1 MEQSQT
7 ATVTLE
13 DLARR
18 VMVLEAQ
25 QAVRTLQH
33 QYGYYLDKCLYQ
45 EVVDLFADESDV
57 YFCGGLYKGKE
68 GVRRLYIDRFRRRF
82 TNDLNGP
89 VFGFLLDHPQHQ
101 DVVTVSEDGQSAKG
115 RFRSMMQAGLHDQAR
130 DSFPGAVGM
139 EQWFEGGL
147 YENEYV
153 NENGIWK
160 IKSLNYRAF
169 WHGDYAQGWAH
180 TEPRDFRPTM
190 TFPED
195 PYGPDEIVDGGFEF
209 FPNTE
214 VFPFH
219 YPHPVTGLDVRSE
232 DDAAA
237 KSA

>member
-1 MEQSQT
+1 MDQNQT
-7 ATVTLE
+7 SAVLE

-18 VMVLEAQ
+18 VTVLEAQ

-45 EVVDLFADESDV
+45 EVVDLFAEDGNV

-68 GVRRLYIDRFRRRF
+68 GVHRLYVGRFRKRF
-82 TNDLNGP
+82 TADLNGP

-101 DVVTVSEDGQSAKG
+101 DVVTISEDGLSARG
-115 RFRSMMQAGLHDQAR
+115 RFRSMMQAGVHEQAR
-130 DSFPGAVGM
+130 DTYPGTASM

-153 NENGIWK
+153 NDHGTWK
-160 IKSLNYRAF
+160 IKTLNYRAF
-169 WHGDYAQGWAH
+169 WHGEYSSGWSR
-180 TEPRDFRPTM
+180 TEPRDFRPTA
-190 TFPED
+190 TYPED
-195 PYGPDEIVDGGFEF
+195 PFGPDEIVDGGFDF

-219 YPHPVTGLDVRSE
+219 YPHPVTGREVRSE

-237 KSA
+237 QSA